1 MTRSAA
7 TGASNFGF
15 LASHD
20 AQLLRLGMLAERY
33 FPDDPNTCLLKL
45 RQLTEVLAQLI
56 ASGTGL
62 YVSSEEGQYDL
73 LRRLQDRGLLP
84 REVAQLFGE
93 VRRAGNAASH
103 DVAGDHGTALTMLRI
118 TWQLGVWYHR
128 TFKDRT
134 YKSGPFIPP
143 VAPKDESSALRTEM
157 ERLRR
162 ELEAY
167 RATHLGT
174 AKQLE
179 ATAAELKAA
188 RQDQS
193 FWEQMASDAE
203 AAKAALAQKLGA
215 MQTESAARPG
225 AGVDIVAAAADEAAK
240 SIDLDEADTRR
251 LVDEQLRR
259 AGWEADTERLTYSS
273 GARPEKGRNRA
284 IAEWPT
290 VTGPADYI
298 LFIGLIPVAAVEAK
312 RKNIDVSSALGQA
325 KRYSRGF
332 AIETA
337 MISPGGAWGEYQL
350 PFTFSSNARPYLKQL
365 ATKSG
370 IWFCDV
376 RRPTNHGHALEGWH
390 TPDGLMTLLKRD
402 EAKADAGLKVEP
414 FNYGFPL
421 RPYQR
426 AAIQAVETGIA
437 KGERT
442 MLLAMAT
449 GTGKTKTCVA
459 LIYRLLKLQR
469 FRRVLFLVDR
479 SALGEQAANAF
490 KDTRM
495 EGMQRFVDVFG
506 IKELDDPSP
515 DTDTKVHIATVQ
527 GMVQRLSDG
536 DDDSTMPPVDAY
548 DCIVVDECHRGYLLD
563 RDLSDTELTFR
574 SFDDYVSKY
583 RRVIEYFDAVKVGL
597 TATPALHTVNIFGV
611 PIFTYS
617 YREAVVDGYLVDHEP
632 PIQIKT
638 ELSAKGIQWAK
649 GEEVQVY
656 DPTKNQIELFR
667 APDEIKIEV
676 DDFNKKVITES
687 FNRVVCDFLANELDP
702 GSRKKTLIFCA
713 NDAHADLVVML
724 LKAAFAG
731 RYGEVDDDAVAKITG
746 TADKPLQLI
755 RHFKNDRSPNVAVT
769 VDLLTTGIDVPEIC
783 NIVFLRRVNSR
794 ILFDQMLGRA
804 TRLCDEIG
812 KDSFRIFDAV
822 RLYEALGSLTAMQP
836 VVADP
841 KITFAQLAKELATL
855 KEQKARGVVLEQ
867 FLAKFNAKRRH
878 LSEETAKDFET
889 VCGMSPDAFVHRLEA
904 MKLDEIGAWFAQN
917 PGLGEI
923 LDRKTFAVSEP
934 VFVSTHQDA
943 LRSAQHGYGA
953 AARPEDY
960 LESFRTFVRT
970 NGNKIPALI
979 AVLTR
984 PRELTRK
991 HLRDLR
997 LMLDREGFPE
1007 RSLESAYRETTNK
1020 DIAAGVIGYI
1030 RQAAL
1035 GDALIPYEQ
1044 RVDQALQKIL
1054 ASRLW
1059 SSPQREWLKRLAEQT
1074 KVNLIVDREALDD
1087 PDLIFKRDGGGF
1099 KRLDKVFDGSLQSLL
1114 DQFNESLWPPAA

>member
-1 MTRSAA
+1 
-7 TGASNFGF
+7 
-15 LASHD
+15 
-20 AQLLRLGMLAERY
+20 
-33 FPDDPNTCLLKL
+33 
-45 RQLTEVLAQLI
+45 V
-56 ASGTGL
+56 
-62 YVSSEEGQYDL
+62 
-73 LRRLQDRGLLP
+73 
-84 REVAQLFGE
+84 
-93 VRRAGNAASH
+93 
-103 DVAGDHGTALTMLRI
+103 
-118 TWQLGVWYHR
+118 
-128 TFKDRT
+128 
-134 YKSGPFIPP
+134 
-143 VAPKDESSALRTEM
+143 
-157 ERLRR
+157 
-162 ELEAY
+162 
-167 RATHLGT
+167 
-174 AKQLE
+174 
-179 ATAAELKAA
+179 
-188 RQDQS
+188 
-193 FWEQMASDAE
+193 
-203 AAKAALAQKLGA
+203 
-215 MQTESAARPG
+215 
-225 AGVDIVAAAADEAAK
+225 
-240 SIDLDEADTRR
+240 
-251 LVDEQLRR
+251 
-259 AGWEADTERLTYSS
+259 
-273 GARPEKGRNRA
+273 
-284 IAEWPT
+284 
-290 VTGPADYI
+290 
-298 LFIGLIPVAAVEAK
+298 
-312 RKNIDVSSALGQA
+312 
-325 KRYSRGF
+325 
-332 AIETA
+332 
-337 MISPGGAWGEYQL
+337 
-350 PFTFSSNARPYLKQL
+350 
-365 ATKSG
+365 
-370 IWFCDV
+370 
-376 RRPTNHGHALEGWH
+376 
-390 TPDGLMTLLKRD
+390 
-402 EAKADAGLKVEP
+402 
-414 FNYGFPL
+414 
-421 RPYQR
+421 
-426 AAIQAVETGIA
+426 
-437 KGERT
+437 
-442 MLLAMAT
+442 
-449 GTGKTKTCVA
+449 
-459 LIYRLLKLQR
+459 
-469 FRRVLFLVDR
+469 
-479 SALGEQAANAF
+479 
-490 KDTRM
+490 
-495 EGMQRFVDVFG
+495 QRFVDVFG

-527 GMVQRLSDG
+527 GMVQRLSDA

-656 DPTKNQIELFR
+656 DPTKNQIELFK

-702 GSRKKTLIFCA
+702 HSRKKTLIFCA

-724 LKAAFAG
+724 LKAAFAS
-731 RYGEVDDDAVAKITG
+731 RYGEVEDDAVAKITG

-841 KITFAQLAKELATL
+841 KITFTQLAKELATL

-917 PGLGEI
+917 PSLGEI

-934 VFVSTHQDA
+934 VFVSTHPDA
-943 LRSAQHGYGA
+943 LRSAQYGYGA

-997 LMLDREGFPE
+997 LMLDSEGFPE

-1020 DIAAGVIGYI
+1020 EIAAGIIGYI

-1054 ASRLW
+1054 ASRSW

-1087 PDLIFKRDGGGF
+1087 PDLIFKREGGGF

-1114 DQFNESLWPPAA
+1114 DQFNESIWPPAA